1 MMMIDPT
8 ELDNENQKYLVT
20 IKQANNGFIVDV
32 EPDVQQRRPLSPD
45 EAQRKIGTFI
55 KGMEQ
60 KMQGGQD
67 HVLDRIL
74 DKAKDDEKNGEFQII
89 GLHIFHKYS
98 EVVAFLSFVY
108 DKGDDKPDTQRVDP
122 KKPKKK

>member
-1 MMMIDPT
+1 MIDPT
-8 ELDNENQKYLVT
+8 EFDNENQKYLVT

-74 DKAKDDEKNGEFQII
+74 DKAKDDEKNGELPVM

>member
-108 DKGDDKPDTQRVDP
+108 GNEDKPDTQRVDP